1 MVAIK
6 LNKVWVGKQE
16 TKYGEK
22 DKCAIKFDQFGDK
35 WISTFKV
42 TDNMRTW
49 KEGDTVN
56 VTLTKKV
63 TPTGEFINF
72 EEELTFDGLGTKP
85 VAQVQSSPKEEEID
99 ITKDFIF

>member
-6 LNKVWVGKQE
+6 LTRVFIGKQE

-22 DKCAIKFDQFGDK
+22 DKCAVKCEQFGDK

-42 TDNMRTW
+42 TDNMKNW

-63 TPTGEFINF
+63 TDKGEFINF
-72 EEELTFDGLGTKP
+72 EEELTFDGLSTKP
-85 VAQVQSSPKEEEID
+85 VAQVQSTKEEEID

>member
-6 LNKVWVGKQE
+6 LNKVWIGKQE

-22 DKCAIKFDQFGDK
+22 DKCAIKIDQFGDK

-42 TDNMRTW
+42 TDNMRQW
-49 KEGDTVN
+49 KEGDIVN
-56 VTLTKKV
+56 VTLSKKV
-63 TPTGEFINF
+63 TDKGEFINF

-85 VAQVQSSPKEEEID
+85 VAQVQSPQEEEID